1 MRNPPDLPPLS
12 DENSLSEMLPLDDEF
27 LRRVDR
33 VMRERK
39 QADPFRLEA
48 VWRATQEEA
57 RLRHLQLPKE
67 DRTPIRSNPR

>member
-12 DENSLSEMLPLDDEF
+12 DENSLSDVLPLDDEF
-27 LRRVDR
+27 LQQVDR

-67 DRTPIRSNPR
+67 DRTPVRSDRR

>member
-1 MRNPPDLPPLS
+1 MRNPLDLPPPS
-12 DENSLSEMLPLDDEF
+12 DENGLSDVLPLDEDF
-27 LRRVDR
+27 LQRVDR

-67 DRTPIRSNPR
+67 DRNSARSDPR

>member
-1 MRNPPDLPPLS
+1 MRSPPDLSPPS
-12 DENSLSEMLPLDDEF
+12 DENSPGNTLPLDEDF
-27 LRRVDR
+27 LQRVDR

-39 QADPFRLEA
+39 QTDPFRLEA

-67 DRTPIRSNPR
+67 DRTPIRSDPR